1 MKLLAIDY
9 SNLLIRHALNP
20 YNREDENGVG
30 GVSGSLRQ
38 ILSLWK
44 ELQPTHLLV
53 AKDSASKNLIRKKID
68 PNYKQGRT
76 ASKVNIR
83 HQFKVAEKAL
93 ELMQFPQLTIAQYEA
108 DDVLASAATA
118 FPGQTIVVSG
128 DKDML
133 ALCNWDTTVRL
144 LRPGGYIDCS
154 PVECVKLFGIPPDK
168 ICDYKAIAGD
178 KSDGISGVPGIGDK
192 GAIQL
197 LQAHGSFNNLQ
208 KIVEQDGH
216 LEVSPRLSKLFREHI
231 QQAAVSY
238 QLAELVSNLQLPDN
252 KEWIYHNPPT
262 DQQIGQQLDDLDLN
276 HLRRMLDGFVDD
288 SFADFTAAFSS

>member
-1 MKLLAIDY
+1 VKLLAIDY

-20 YNREDENGVG
+20 YNREDEQGVG

-53 AKDSASKNLIRKKID
+53 AKDSASKNLIRKQID
-68 PNYKQGRT
+68 PKYKEGRAT
-76 ASKVNIR
+76 SKVNIR
-83 HQFKVAEKAL
+83 QQFKVAEKAL

-108 DDVLASAATA
+108 DDVLASAATS
-118 FPGQTIVVSG
+118 FPGETVVVSG

-133 ALCNWDTTVRL
+133 ALCSWDTTVRL
-144 LRPGGYIDCS
+144 LRPGGFVDCS

-192 GAIQL
+192 GAIEL
-197 LQAHGSFNNLQ
+197 LQAHGSFSNLQ
-208 KIVEQDGH
+208 KIVEQDGE
-216 LEVSPRLSKLFREHI
+216 LAVSPRLNKLFREHI
-231 QQAAVSY
+231 EQAIISY
-238 QLAELVSNLQLPDN
+238 QLAELVSDLNLPDA
-252 KEWIYHNPPT
+252 KEWVYHKPPT
-262 DQQIGQQLDDLDLN
+262 DQQIGQQLENLDLN
-276 HLRRMLDGFVDD
+276 HLRRMLDGFVDT
-288 SFADFTAAFSS
+288 SFDDFAAAFSS